1 MNYIILALFSRNQ
14 KGRYGMHF
22 TFKAASKR
30 SLFGILTW
38 VSELF
43 AGDVIEATEESL
55 VKVLR
60 RSIMN
65 NALSDT

>member
-1 MNYIILALFSRNQ
+1 
-14 KGRYGMHF
+14 MHF